1 MDIMYRPVE
10 LTDLALPD
18 FGLPTV
24 QPIIPAD
31 LYRDRLNRLVARARD
46 QGDDVFVVYGDRE
59 HFPNLTYLTGYDPRF
74 EESLLVIDLARYPEQ
89 KPLILVGNEGI
100 GYVNVSPIVD
110 DLEVVLFQSVSLL
123 SQPRGASKALA
134 EIFASAGVAAGKKV
148 GVAGWKY
155 FGAGDDADGS
165 QWIEIPAYVVDT
177 LRGLVG
183 ESGSVHNAG
192 HLFMDATTGL
202 RAINEVEQLAVFE
215 FAATYASQSVRNVVF
230 GVQPGMTELEAGEL
244 MHINGLPLA
253 AHVFLAAGPRAFLG
267 MASPSLNRI
276 QLGDPFTVCYAP
288 WGGLTSRAGFVV
300 EAADQLPTDIQ
311 DYVEKVVAPY
321 YQAIVAW
328 YETIGIGV
336 SGGELY
342 KVIHDRIGDPF
353 YGVKLNPGHL
363 IHLDE
368 WLHSPVYKDSTE
380 QLKSG
385 MAFQVD
391 VIPGTGTRYYT
402 SNIEDGIALADEALR
417 EAFAARYPEAWGRI
431 QARRA
436 FMRDAL
442 GITLKPEVLPFSN
455 IPAYLPPFVLA
466 PQRAMRAL

>member
-1 MDIMYRPVE
+1 MYRQVE
-10 LTDLALPD
+10 LTDLALPE

-24 QPIIPAD
+24 QPIIPAN
-31 LYRDRLNRLVARARD
+31 LYRERLSRLVARARAE
-46 QGDDVFVVYGDRE
+46 GDDVFVVYGDRE
-59 HFPNLTYLTGYDPRF
+59 HFPNLAYLTGYDPRF
-74 EESLLVIDLARYPEQ
+74 EESLLVIDLARFGEQ
-89 KPLILVGNEGI
+89 KPLLLVGNEGI
-100 GYVNVSPIVD
+100 GYANVSPIKD
-110 DLEVVLFQSVSLL
+110 DLQFTLYQNMSLPG
-123 SQPRGASKALA
+123 QPRDASQSLA
-134 EIFASAGVAAGKKV
+134 DILRSGGVAEGKQV

-155 FGAGDDADGS
+155 FGADATANPS
-165 QWIEIPAYVVDT
+165 AWIEIPSYMVDT
-177 LRGLVG
+177 LRQLVG
-183 ESGSVHNAG
+183 GSGSVRNAG
-192 HLFMDATTGL
+192 HLFMDATTGM
-202 RAINEVEQLAVFE
+202 RAINEVEQLAAFE
-215 FAATYASQSVRNVVF
+215 FAATFASQSVRNVVF
-230 GVQPGMTELEAGEL
+230 GVRPGMTELEVGEL

-267 MASPSLNRI
+267 MASPGLNRV
-276 QLGDPFTVCYAP
+276 QQGDPFTVCYAP

-300 EAADQLPTDIQ
+300 EAADQLPADIQ
-311 DYVEKVVAPY
+311 DYVEQVVAPY

-336 SGGELY
+336 TGGELY
-342 KVIHDRIGDPF
+342 SAIHDRLGDPF
-353 YGVKLNPGHL
+353 FGVKLNPGHL

-368 WLHSPVYKDSTE
+368 WLNSPVYKDSTE

-391 VIPGTGTRYYT
+391 VIPATGTNYYT

-417 EAFAARYPEAWGRI
+417 AAFAAQYPEAWGRI

-436 FMRDAL
+436 FMHDAL

-455 IPAYLPPFVLA
+455 IPAYLPPFLLA